1 MPAADRETL
10 DLLKHELDFLGRGGY
25 SRSAL
30 SPWRAP
36 LIFED
41 SAICKNFYC
50 EQSLH
55 PCGNCLLLQFVPLEM
70 RELKVA
76 CRYIPL
82 TAQGDNLDSLYRCAY
97 EPEIEEAVGHWLESR
112 NRSLLESASDAGRE
126 STTGRREGD

>member
-1 MPAADRETL
+1 MVAADRETL

-25 SRSAL
+25 SRSPL

-41 SAICKNFYC
+41 SPTCKNFYC
-50 EQSLH
+50 ERSED
-55 PCGNCLLLQFVPLEM
+55 PCGNCLLLQFVPPEM
-70 RELKVA
+70 RNLKLA

-97 EPEIEEAVGHWLESR
+97 EPEIEQAVGHWLESEID
-112 NRSLLESASDAGRE
+112 SLESG
-126 STTGRREGD
+126 